1 MVKKN
6 NTVKTIVMGSM
17 LLLGTISPLL
27 GQTANASNFTP
38 TSKSVVQDVSV
49 SDPLYPAV
57 YSLFN
62 QNIITGF
69 TTDHENYYF
78 KPDQAVTRGEAAKM
92 IANTLGID
100 YDLVPDM
107 DFKDVSKT
115 SWYYKP
121 VVALNKMGAIQG
133 FNDGKIHP
141 NDTVTRAQMAKML
154 SVSLKFST
162 TSNTNLPFTDVSKGY
177 WATPYIGALISK
189 NVTNGTSST
198 TFSPGENVSRKQMA
212 AFLYRGH
219 NVVPASTFN
228 KYEANNIYNDLQAKI
243 QDTFFT
249 GLISSPKKTFAE
261 VRPSFLKLASPAL
274 TDGIIK
280 ENYPK
285 ACTGCDAQ
293 FMFVPMEPNLS
304 FNFISKT
311 DTKIVFES
319 ATPTGELSTGHRA
332 QITLV
337 KQNGHWILENYVR
350 ASFEDKPLN
359 LTVEQATNY
368 IKKNIEYLNS
378 YDNKIQS
385 VTYTGS
391 TTESYQSPTTNKTIT
406 YTQYHYNVKT
416 TTNKVL
422 KAKFNSNDGGFYEDV
437 NY

>member
-1 MVKKN
+1 
-6 NTVKTIVMGSM
+6 MGGM
-17 LLLGTISPLL
+17 LLLGSISPLL
-27 GQTANASNFTP
+27 GQTANASSFTP
-38 TSKSVVQDVSV
+38 TSESVVKDVSV

-57 YSLFN
+57 YTLFN

-78 KPDQAVTRGEAAKM
+78 KPDQSVTRGEAAKM
-92 IANTLGID
+92 ITNTLGID

-154 SVSLKFST
+154 SISLKFST
-162 TSNTNLPFTDVSKGY
+162 TSNTKLPFTDVSKGY

-189 NVTNGTSST
+189 NVTHGTSST

-243 QDTFFT
+243 QDTFYT
-249 GLISSPKKTFAE
+249 GLLHSPKRTFAQ

-274 TDGIIK
+274 TDGDIK
-280 ENYPK
+280 KYYGT
-285 ACTGCDAQ
+285 ACTECDAP
-293 FMFVPMEPNLS
+293 FMFGQMEPDLS

-311 DTKIVFES
+311 DTKIVFETATS
-319 ATPTGELSTGHRA
+319 ANELSSGHSA

-337 KQNGHWILENYVR
+337 KQDGQWILENYIR
-350 ASFEDKPLN
+350 TSFEDKPLN
-359 LTVEQATNY
+359 LTVEEATKY
-368 IKKNIEYLNS
+368 INHFISNHAVYFTSN
-378 YDNKIQS
+378 DNELQS
-385 VTYTGS
+385 ATYTGS
-391 TTESYQSPTTNKTIT
+391 TTETYQSPTTNKTIT
-406 YTQYHYNVKT
+406 YTQYHYNVMT
-416 TTNKVL
+416 TKNKVL
-422 KAKFNSNDGGFYEDV
+422 KATFNSNDGGFYEDV